1 LIETVSIKIIIIKLL
16 RVSLF
21 ILFFYNSFLIFP
33 TLYAANA
40 EKSSVVYM
48 YHRFGESTYPST
60 NIKLEQ
66 LESHLEEFS
75 KEKYNVLP
83 LEYIVESLKSGVDLP
98 INTIGLSVDDA
109 YKSFLTEGWPRFKK
123 YGFPVTLFVS
133 TDMVDANMK
142 NYLNWDE
149 IRQLKNE
156 GVTIG
161 AHTKT
166 HPHLTELTIEEV
178 KEELEYSNKRYLNEI
193 NVIPKL
199 FAYPFGETN
208 QEIISVINDYSFI
221 AAFGQ
226 HSGAMGNNSNFFYL
240 PRFSLNERYG
250 DIERVKFS
258 ANTKAIGVKDFIPT
272 DPVLSENPPFI
283 GFSLLN
289 KDLSNSLNCF
299 IFDRKGA
306 VDNEKMFFNERI
318 EIRLKRKLSS
328 GRVRMNC
335 TTQDSK
341 GKWRWYGRQ
350 FILPEYLN

>member
-1 LIETVSIKIIIIKLL
+1 
-16 RVSLF
+16 
-21 ILFFYNSFLIFP
+21 
-33 TLYAANA
+33 
-40 EKSSVVYM
+40 
-48 YHRFGESTYPST
+48 
-60 NIKLEQ
+60 
-66 LESHLEEFS
+66 
-75 KEKYNVLP
+75 
-83 LEYIVESLKSGVDLP
+83 
-98 INTIGLSVDDA
+98 
-109 YKSFLTEGWPRFKK
+109 
-123 YGFPVTLFVS
+123 
-133 TDMVDANMK
+133 
-142 NYLNWDE
+142 
-149 IRQLKNE
+149 
-156 GVTIG
+156 
-161 AHTKT
+161 
-166 HPHLTELTIEEV
+166 
-178 KEELEYSNKRYLNEI
+178 RYLNEI